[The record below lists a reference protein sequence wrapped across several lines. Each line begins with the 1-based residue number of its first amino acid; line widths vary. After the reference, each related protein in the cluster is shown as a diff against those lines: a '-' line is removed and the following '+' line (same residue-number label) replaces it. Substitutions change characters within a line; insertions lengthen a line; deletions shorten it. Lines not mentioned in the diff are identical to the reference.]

1 MAGTTERWLE
11 GRVALVTGG
20 SSGIGAACVEEL
32 ARRGAAVAINFL
44 SRADEAEA
52 LAETCRRHDVE
63 VHALH
68 GDVAEPA
75 SVLQLFDAIDAK
87 FGRLDILVANAGIQR
102 DAAFT
107 EMSLEDWRRVLDVNL
122 TGQFLCAQAAV
133 RRFLAQPRNAGYSAG
148 NIVHMSSV
156 HDSIPWAGHVNYA
169 ASKAGVTM
177 LARSLALELAANGVR
192 VNVVS
197 PGAIR
202 TPLNRGVWADEAKA
216 RELLNLIPNGRIG
229 APREVAAAV
238 AWLVSDAADYIT
250 GETLYI
256 DGGMRLYPGF
266 LDNG

>member
-1 MAGTTERWLE
+1 MAGTTERWLD

-63 VHALH
+63 VHALQ

-75 SVLQLFDAIDAK
+75 SVLQLFDAIDAN
-87 FGRLDILVANAGIQR
+87 FGRLDILVANAGIQG

-107 EMSLEDWRRVLDVNL
+107 
-122 TGQFLCAQAAV
+122 V
-133 RRFLAQPRNAGYSAG
+133 RRFLAQARNAGRCAG

-156 HDSIPWAGHVNYA
+156 HDTIPWAGHVNYA

-177 LARSLALELAANGVR
+177 LARSLALELAANGIR

-216 RELLNLIPNGRIG
+216 RELLKLIPNGRIG
-229 APREVAAAV
+229 APMEVAAAV